1 MTFYSYS
8 KVVKL
13 AFENDENHRKSGY
26 LDSRIYITSMTANS
40 RRPYV
45 FSKRKVFLDSAYNI
59 PLGTLLQTWFQT
71 DLNIDNKIIA
81 SSHTCQLA
89 IRN

>member
-1 MTFYSYS
+1 MRYSMTFYSYS

-26 LDSRIYITSMTANS
+26 LDSRIFITSMTANS

-45 FSKRKVFLDSAYNI
+45 FFKKEGIF
-59 PLGTLLQTWFQT
+59 G
-71 DLNIDNKIIA
+71 
-81 SSHTCQLA
+81 SS
-89 IRN
+89 IKFPFRNFAPNLVSDGLEY